1 MSDEMTSAIEG
12 RYRRMTPR
20 SAQLMERAARSMPRG
35 LTRTLAW
42 FDPYPV
48 VFDRGSGASAYDVD
62 GNRYLDLF
70 SNGLSLIHGHAYGP
84 IEEALQRVLPRGTAW
99 PGASEQQIKFAEM
112 LCRRVPGDVQVRFA
126 NTGTEA
132 TMLAVKLARH
142 VTGRQVVVKA
152 WHAYHGSYDDL
163 EVGLQDRPEAPGR
176 VALATFGELDT
187 YAAALE
193 RGVDDVAAII
203 VEPVQYTGV
212 VTPPPEGFLP
222 KLRQLA
228 DEAGVLLILDDCL
241 MFRLA
246 EGGSAEKFD
255 FKADIT
261 CLGKWIGGGL
271 PVGVLAAPPEMM
283 ASFDLHPESPLYHG
297 GSFNGNVLGMVA
309 GAIALRDLTGDAIA
323 RIDNQAERLKA
334 AIAAAAK
341 ASDLPVRS
349 TGVGSAFGVYV
360 LDEPDGEIDLAA
372 SSMLHLAAVTRG
384 VYFGSGGEFGLPTVL
399 GEDELAQAGEAI
411 GQAIADVASAR
422 AGMSEATAS

>member
-1 MSDEMTSAIEG
+1 MPEELTAPIKV
-12 RYRRMTPR
+12 RYREMTPR
-20 SAQLMERAARSMPRG
+20 SAQLMERAAKSMPRG

-42 FDPYPV
+42 FAPYPL
-48 VFDRGSGASAYDVD
+48 VFDHGSGASVYDVD

-70 SNGLSLIHGHAYGP
+70 CNGLSLIHGHSYPP
-84 IEEALQRVLPRGTAW
+84 IEHALQRALPHGTAW
-99 PGASEQQIKFAEM
+99 PGTSEAQIEYAEM
-112 LCRRVPGDVQVRFA
+112 LCDRIPGEVQVRFA

-163 EVGLQDRPEAPGR
+163 EVGLQDRPEEPGR
-176 VALATFGELDT
+176 VALATFGELDS

-193 RGVDDVAAII
+193 RGGDDVAAII

-212 VTPPPEGFLP
+212 VTPPPEGFLSQ
-222 KLRQLA
+222 LQRLA

-246 EGGSAEKFD
+246 EGGSAERFGFD
-255 FKADIT
+255 ADMT

-271 PVGVLAAPPEMM
+271 PVGVLAAPAEMM
-283 ASFDLHPESPLYHG
+283 ASFDLHPEHPLYHG

-309 GAIALRDLTGDAIA
+309 GAIALRDLSGEAIA
-323 RIDNQAERLKA
+323 RIDDQADRLRA
-334 AIAAAAK
+334 EIAAAA
-341 ASDLPVRS
+341 ATSDLPVR
-349 TGVGSAFGVYV
+349 TAGVGSAFGVYV
-360 LDEPDGEIDLAA
+360 LDGPGGEIDWPAC
-372 SSMLHLAAVTRG
+372 SMLHLAAVTRG

-399 GEDELAQAGEAI
+399 SEEELAEAAEAI

-422 AGMSEATAS
+422 ADFSGAPAS